1 MALPEFQALFPSAT
15 YICGPGSPQRPSL
28 RIKRPDV
35 RMDLELP
42 TEQPD
47 AERPP
52 PPPLSGRLLQ
62 AELVQ
67 RYR

>member
-1 MALPEFQALFPSAT
+1 MALTEFQALFPSAI

-47 AERPP
+47 AE
-52 PPPLSGRLLQ
+52 
-62 AELVQ
+62 
-67 RYR
+67 